1 MSLAERSCN
10 CIVDFISRT
19 RVSGRQPPAFHGGCR
34 PNRVDT
40 PEDHPEIGIQVKLR
54 VISPEIYFLF
64 TVTFTAFTSKNIYL
78 LMIIELVPESLLGF

>member
-1 MSLAERSCN
+1 
-10 CIVDFISRT
+10 
-19 RVSGRQPPAFHGGCR
+19 
-34 PNRVDT
+34 VDT